1 MKAPK
6 NFEGLF
12 VVAALFSTIAA
23 YATAEVPVVEIAA
36 PAAYSTAASTVAST
50 RAVPVVQVTAK
61 RLTAAEKAAL

>member
-6 NFEGLF
+6 NFEGIF
-12 VVAALFSTIAA
+12 VVAAFFSTIAA

-36 PAAYSTAASTVAST
+36 PAGYVSLASKV
-50 RAVPVVQVTAK
+50 AVPVVEVTAK